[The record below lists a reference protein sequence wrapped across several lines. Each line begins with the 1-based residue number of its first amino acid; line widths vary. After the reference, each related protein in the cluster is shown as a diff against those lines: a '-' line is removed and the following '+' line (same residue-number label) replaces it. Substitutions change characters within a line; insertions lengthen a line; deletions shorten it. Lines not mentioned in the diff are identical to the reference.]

1 MADTFSG
8 LPFGKLSQ
16 GFDFLQNLAKQAN
29 TTIPQMPN
37 FANWVAPTLNV
48 EELDKRLEE
57 LKMVQMWLDQNAR
70 SLQAVIQALEV
81 QKMTLSTLHGMNFN
95 MGDVANALKLKAADS
110 VMGSARAAVDAA
122 KTVSDV
128 ATGKKSAKKVVKKA
142 AASAMVDPMQWWGA
156 LSQQFSEIANNAV
169 KDTARKNAMD
179 ATKNTVSGIA
189 KAAKDAAVQ
198 VTKAQRD
205 AIESIARNVQ
215 KSPTSS
221 PKVVKKAPAKK
232 AAAKKAAARKPR
244 A

>member
-1 MADTFSG
+1 
-8 LPFGKLSQ
+8 
-16 GFDFLQNLAKQAN
+16 
-29 TTIPQMPN
+29 
-37 FANWVAPTLNV
+37 
-48 EELDKRLEE
+48 
-57 LKMVQMWLDQNAR
+57 MVQMWLDQNAR

-169 KDTARKNAMD
+169 KDTARKNAID
-179 ATKNTVSGIA
+179 TTKNVASGLA
-189 KAAKDAAVQ
+189 KAAKDTVSQ
-198 VTKAQRD
+198 VTKAQRN
-205 AIESIARNVQ
+205 AISSIATNARRTPA
-215 KSPTSS
+215 KSVKT
-221 PKVVKKAPAKK
+221 VKKAAVKRAASAKK
-232 AAAKKAAARKPR
+232 R
-244 A
+244 ASR

>member
-8 LPFGKLSQ
+8 LPFGKLTQ

-48 EELDKRLEE
+48 EELDKRIEE

-128 ATGKKSAKKVVKKA
+128 ATGKQSAKKVVKKA

-169 KDTARKNAMD
+169 KDTARNTAIDTAKNVA
-179 ATKNTVSGIA
+179 GGLA
-189 KAAKDAAVQ
+189 KAAKDTAAQ
-198 VTKAQRD
+198 VSKAQRG
-205 AIESIARNVQ
+205 ALSSVAKNVQ
-215 KSPTSS
+215 RKPTSAS
-221 PKVVKKAPAKK
+221 KTVKK
-232 AAAKKAAARKPR
+232 AAAKRPAAAKKR
-244 A
+244 AAR